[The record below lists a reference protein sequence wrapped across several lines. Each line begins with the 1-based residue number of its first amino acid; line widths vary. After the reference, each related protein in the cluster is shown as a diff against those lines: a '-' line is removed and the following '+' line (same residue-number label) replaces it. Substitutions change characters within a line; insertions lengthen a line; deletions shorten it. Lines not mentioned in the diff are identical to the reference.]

1 MGAQDST
8 YDPVA
13 EIDSVLLPIGREA
26 FIAMVKLSPE
36 FADTVL
42 SSLAERL
49 RFLTARLP

>member
-1 MGAQDST
+1 MGAQDSS
-8 YDPVA
+8 YDPAV
-13 EIDSVLLPIGREA
+13 
-26 FIAMVKLSPE
+26 AMVKLSPE